1 MTVPCAPILR
11 PTPGPSTYF
20 GVGRTTLQKISFKM
34 IPGDN
39 IPRKRCDHGFEEI
52 DIYCLHTFVGCICI
66 YLRTKLRLMPV
77 EIEQGGSRVE
87 AFKDRV

>member
-1 MTVPCAPILR
+1 MHYTVPCPRILR
-11 PTPGPSTYF
+11 PTPEASTLESAELHSQEYCF
-20 GVGRTTLQKISFKM
+20 KIIKK
-34 IPGDN
+34 N
-39 IPRKRCDHGFEEI
+39 PRKRCDHGFEEI